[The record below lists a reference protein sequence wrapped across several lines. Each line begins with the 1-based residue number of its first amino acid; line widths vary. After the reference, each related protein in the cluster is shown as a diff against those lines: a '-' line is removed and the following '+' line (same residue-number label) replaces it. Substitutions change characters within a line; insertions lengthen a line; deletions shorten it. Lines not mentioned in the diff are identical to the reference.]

1 MRIAFAGTP
10 AFAAAALSAL
20 INAGHEVCLV
30 LTQPDR
36 PSGRGMKLK
45 PSAVKEVALAHG
57 IPVLTPTSLSVKRA
71 PQEAEEALAALENA
85 GAEVLIV
92 AAYGLILPQRALDAA
107 RGIGRDGDIKSMN
120 IHGSILPRWRGA
132 APVQRAIEAGDA
144 VTGIT
149 LMKMEAGLDTGPM
162 ILKAETAITETDT
175 SATLFERLTEM
186 GAELIV
192 KALEAADTLTWEAQP
207 EEGVTYAEK
216 SSSQKHRSTGLCP
229 QPLLPAASAPST
241 RFRMPQL
248 SAKAKPSKSAMP
260 WPLTLPAHPVK
271 FWKPDIVW
279 S

>member
-192 KALEAADTLTWEAQP
+192 KALEAADTLTWEAP
-207 EEGVTYAEK
+207 PKK

-241 RFRMPQL
+241 RFRMPRL

>member
-57 IPVLTPTSLSVKRA
+57 IPVLTPISLSVKRA

-120 IHGSILPRWRGA
+120 IHGSILPHWRGA

-216 SSSQKHRSTGLCP
+216 SSSQKHRSTGPCP

-241 RFRMPQL
+241 RFRMPRL

>member
-92 AAYGLILPQRALDAA
+92 AAYGSMCRK
-107 RGIGRDGDIKSMN
+107 RGRDGWQAD
-120 IHGSILPRWRGA
+120 HLPDAHRQPGRYA
-132 APVQRAIEAGDA
+132 AARA
-144 VTGIT
+144 
-149 LMKMEAGLDTGPM
+149 
-162 ILKAETAITETDT
+162 
-175 SATLFERLTEM
+175 
-186 GAELIV
+186 
-192 KALEAADTLTWEAQP
+192 
-207 EEGVTYAEK
+207 
-216 SSSQKHRSTGLCP
+216 
-229 QPLLPAASAPST
+229 
-241 RFRMPQL
+241 
-248 SAKAKPSKSAMP
+248 
-260 WPLTLPAHPVK
+260 
-271 FWKPDIVW
+271 
-279 S
+279 